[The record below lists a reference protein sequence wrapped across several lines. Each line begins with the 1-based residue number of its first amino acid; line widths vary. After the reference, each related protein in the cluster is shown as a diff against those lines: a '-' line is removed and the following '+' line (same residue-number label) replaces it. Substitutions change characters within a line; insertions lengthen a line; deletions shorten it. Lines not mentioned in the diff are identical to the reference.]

1 MPSMSAV
8 NHRRVTIKQVASE
21 AGVSTQTVSRVINER
36 PDVAPETRQRVLGV
50 IERLGYQ
57 PNVIAR
63 SLSQRRSFTL
73 GVVTA
78 GLNYVGPSR
87 TLNGI
92 TSKAEVLGYTLVL
105 KELREFSGYDINR
118 ILDDLL
124 ARQVDGIIWAVTEM
138 GDNREGF
145 AERLPTLPV
154 PVVFLTMRNRP
165 GWNIV
170 MVDNQLGGRLAT
182 EHLIGLGHEVIGHIS
197 GPNHW
202 WEARRRK
209 AGWQL
214 ALEEAGLSDGDELC
228 VEGDWSSESG
238 GQAIAEL
245 LGRRPDISAVFVG
258 NDQMAL
264 GVLLYAHENGLSVP
278 EDLAVVGYDGIH
290 ESAYFWPPLTTVE
303 QDQHELGCV
312 AVGELVRRIEAR
324 NREMTLDEP
333 KTILLEPT
341 LIKRASS
348 EKYFSNDHQQ

>member
-1 MPSMSAV
+1 MSAAT
-8 NHRRVTIKQVASE
+8 NRRVTIKQVASE
-21 AGVSTQTVSRVINER
+21 AGVSTQTVSRVVNKR
-36 PDVAPETRQRVLGV
+36 PDVAPETRQRVLEV

-78 GLNYVGPSR
+78 GLDYVGPSR

-92 TSKAEVLGYTLVL
+92 TSKAEDLGYTLVL
-105 KELREFSGYDINR
+105 KELREFSGYDINY
-118 ILDDLL
+118 ILADLL

-145 AERLPTLPV
+145 AERLPTLSV

-170 MVDNQLGGRLAT
+170 TVDNRLGGRLAT
-182 EHLIGLGHEVIGHIS
+182 EHLIDLGHTVIGHLS
-197 GPNHW
+197 GPHDW
-202 WEARRRK
+202 WEARRRRQ
-209 AGWQL
+209 GWQL
-214 ALEEAGLSDGDELC
+214 ALEENGLADGTDLC

-238 GQAIAEL
+238 KQAMAEL

-264 GVLLYAHENGLSVP
+264 GVLLYAHEHGMRVP
-278 EDLAVVGYDGIH
+278 EDLAVVGYDGIPEAH
-290 ESAYFWPPLTTVE
+290 YFWPPLTTIE

-312 AVGELVRRIEAR
+312 AVGELVKRIEAR
-324 NREMTLDEP
+324 NTESAIDEP
-333 KTILLEPT
+333 KTIFLEPR

-348 EKYFSNDHQQ
+348 SKSSPNNDQ